1 MIKHFK
7 RTALLIV
14 GVLFLILGVVGL
26 ALPFLQ
32 GFLFLIVGF
41 LLVSICIPQ
50 VREWSVVHTRKYPKL
65 HETVE
70 KIDAWLRNVIGEI

>member
-7 RTALLIV
+7 KTALLVV

-41 LLVSICIPQ
+41 LLISITVPQ
-50 VREWSVVHTRKYPKL
+50 VREWSVKHTQKYPRL
-65 HETVE
+65 HEKVE
-70 KIDAWLRNVIGEI
+70 KIDAWLRNMIGEI